1 MKPSET
7 DSIHIIGGI
16 LFIENNKNTTMRV
29 PHALYYITAVQQD
42 SRSFLF

>member
-16 LFIENNKNTTMRV
+16 LFIENNKNATMRV
-29 PHALYYITAVQQD
+29 HALYYITAVQQD